1 MGFFKSRQEKEVP
14 DTHEEPHYHH
24 PLLEIVRIVCS
35 NNPEILDS
43 ARKCIKNTEKYY
55 QSHLEDY
62 EARGMSLKNPPAS
75 LQWMGCIDLL
85 IHHQFACEC
94 DWCEELSGFLS
105 AVSDLKTVKRHSLEI
120 EESWFQQQDSI
131 PQWCEILDKKWE
143 KSGYVLAAF
152 DIDSDSYVMF
162 LCQKNFLKK
171 LKDLAESLGF
181 RIDLSMNM

>member
-62 EARGMSLKNPPAS
+62 EARGMSLKNPQPPS
-75 LQWMGCIDLL
+75 
-85 IHHQFACEC
+85 
-94 DWCEELSGFLS
+94 SGWD
-105 AVSDLKTVKRHSLEI
+105 VSI
-120 EESWFQQQDSI
+120 
-131 PQWCEILDKKWE
+131 C
-143 KSGYVLAAF
+143 
-152 DIDSDSYVMF
+152 
-162 LCQKNFLKK
+162 
-171 LKDLAESLGF
+171 
-181 RIDLSMNM
+181 